1 MRTKARIRHKK
12 HERVQRQAAERI
24 IEAMSA
30 DQRKV
35 IRLAWAQYD
44 AEEIARELALPEE
57 YVWNFMSGLV
67 QRLSHDGLIASP
79 NWNNVLKWADEEGL
93 TVPNV

>member
-24 IEAMSA
+24 VEAMSA

>member
-12 HERVQRQAAERI
+12 HQRVHRQAGERI
-24 IEAMSA
+24 IETMSG
-30 DQRKV
+30 DQRKI
-35 IRLAWAQYD
+35 IRLAWGKYEAG
-44 AEEIARELALPEE
+44 EIARELALPED
-57 YVWNFMSGLV
+57 YVWHFMSGLV